1 MSGVPSFIVIGAAR
15 SGTTALYQ
23 YLRRHPDIFMSRIK
37 EPNYFAFEG
46 CPLDFKGPGAEFVNN
61 SIASWE
67 DYCALFANA
76 PPDAKTGEASPL
88 YLYAPQ
94 APANIKR
101 RVPQVKLI
109 VILRNPIE
117 QAYSHYLYARAQM
130 IEPLASFELAL
141 AAQPERKRL
150 GWQPLFQYSEF
161 PRYAEQLDGYFEHF
175 KREQIKIFLYED
187 YLDDPQRV
195 LREIFTFVGVDS
207 AFSPDFDRH
216 ANMGGN
222 PKNAFI
228 QWLVMRPNPISR
240 IFGVLMP
247 HAMRQRIKDMI
258 SRKNIDREEMPA
270 AARNLLRIALRDDMT
285 QLQTLIGRDLSH
297 WLAA

>member
-1 MSGVPSFIVIGAAR
+1 MNSAPSFIVIGAAR

-61 SIASWE
+61 STASWGE
-67 DYCALFANA
+67 YCALFADA
-76 PPDAKTGEASPL
+76 PSGATTGEASPL

-94 APANIKR
+94 APACIKR
-101 RVPQVKLI
+101 RLPQVKLI
-109 VILRNPIE
+109 AILRNPIE

-130 IEPLASFELAL
+130 IEPLASFEHAL
-141 AAQPERKRL
+141 AAQPERREQ

-161 PRYAEQLDGYFEHF
+161 PRYAEQLERYFEHF
-175 KREQIKIFLYED
+175 DRERMKIFLYED

-195 LREIFTFVGVDS
+195 LGEIFAFVGADR
-207 AFSPDFDRH
+207 AFSPDIARH
-216 ANMGGN
+216 TNMGGN

-240 IFGVLMP
+240 VIAPLVP
-247 HAMRQRIKDMI
+247 YEVRQRIRDMI
-258 SRKNIDREEMPA
+258 SRKNIDRDEMPS
-270 AARNLLRIALRDDMT
+270 AAREHLRTTLRDDIVK
-285 QLQTLIGRDLSH
+285 LQGLISRDLSH
-297 WLAA
+297 WFAA